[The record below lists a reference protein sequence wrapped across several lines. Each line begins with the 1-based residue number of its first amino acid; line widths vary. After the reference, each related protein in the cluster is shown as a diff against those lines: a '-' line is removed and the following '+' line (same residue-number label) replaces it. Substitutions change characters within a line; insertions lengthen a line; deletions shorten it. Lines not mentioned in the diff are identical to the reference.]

1 MASVGTVLREARL
14 RQGSDLAAIAE
25 DLRITQRYLE
35 CIEKD
40 DFKSLPGV
48 FFYKAFVK
56 QYALR
61 LGLDADSLVRE
72 AERLARTERS
82 RGRDGQP
89 RATIGLDGS
98 IRPPAEPE
106 PSGMRGT
113 VSETPQARP
122 EPPAAEAVPDGERR
136 NIRIIGPTLAPRAE
150 APATPNG
157 G

>member
-1 MASVGTVLREARL
+1 VISADQARL
-14 RQGSDLAAIAE
+14 LSTPADQRQAVREELAAE
-25 DLRITQRYLE
+25 QR
-35 CIEKD
+35 
-40 DFKSLPGV
+40 
-48 FFYKAFVK
+48 A
-56 QYALR
+56 R
-61 LGLDADSLVRE
+61 RE
-72 AERLARTERS
+72 AERLARAERS

-122 EPPAAEAVPDGERR
+122 EPPAAEAMPDGERR